1 MQIKNK
7 ISVFLIIN
15 VTLLLFGMQKL
26 FSQDYYNYL
35 DVESSVTTFN
45 LNTVAE
51 LETEQVQTNAFTIT
65 IRSRFDNFNVYASI
79 YSNYSSTGY
88 VASSNGLAI
97 KLRSVSPSRTA
108 NFNKVPI
115 TGSNQLIIQSTRT
128 NNSSVVYTYDMYVGP
143 VGFDI
148 PPGSFNATILFTMT
162 QP

>member
-1 MQIKNK
+1 MQIKRK

-15 VTLLLFGMQKL
+15 VSILLFGMQKI
-26 FSQDYYNYL
+26 FCQDTNNYL
-35 DVESSVTTFN
+35 EVASSISAFN

-51 LETEQVQTNAFTIT
+51 LETEQIQQSAFTIT
-65 IRSRFDNFNVYASI
+65 VKSRNDNFNVYASI
-79 YSNYSSTGY
+79 YSYN
-88 VASSNGLAI
+88 SSNGYVLSSNVLGL
-97 KLRSVSPSRTA
+97 KLRTVSPARTA

-115 TGSNQLIIQSTRT
+115 TGENQLIIQSTRT

-148 PPGSFNATILFTMT
+148 PPGSLNANILFTMT